1 MNKFIYILFISFLMF
16 SCTSNT
22 ILKKPDNLIPED
34 KMVDLLTDLFLAI
47 NAENTKNLQLERQV
61 NYYPLIFEKYNIDST
76 QFKES
81 NFYYSSRI
89 DEYDELL
96 MKVEERLKA
105 LDMKY
110 EILKR
115 QEDSIVE
122 AEKNMKNKV
131 IDSINNIKKRSVKP
145 IKENL
150 KDK

>member
-1 MNKFIYILFISFLMF
+1 MF

>member
-1 MNKFIYILFISFLMF
+1 MF

-34 KMVDLLTDLFLAI
+34 QMVDLLTDLFLAI

-81 NFYYSSRI
+81 NFYYTSRV

-96 MKVEERLKA
+96 LKVEERLKV
-105 LDMKY
+105 LDEKY
-110 EILKR
+110 ETLKR
-115 QEDSIVE
+115 QEDSIVNTE
-122 AEKNMKNKV
+122 TLLKNKV
-131 IDSINNIKKRSVKP
+131 ADSIKNLKKRAIKP
-145 IKENL
+145 VKENL
-150 KDK
+150 KEK

>member
-122 AEKNMKNKV
+122 AEKNMKNRV

>member
-1 MNKFIYILFISFLMF
+1 MF

-122 AEKNMKNKV
+122 AEKNMKNRV

>member
-34 KMVDLLTDLFLAI
+34 QMVDLLTDLFLAI

-81 NFYYSSRI
+81 NFYYTSRV

-96 MKVEERLKA
+96 LKVEERLKV
-105 LDMKY
+105 LDEKY
-110 EILKR
+110 ETLKR
-115 QEDSIVE
+115 QEDSIVN
-122 AEKNMKNKV
+122 AETLLKNKV
-131 IDSINNIKKRSVKP
+131 ADSIKNLKKRVLKP
-145 IKENL
+145 VKENL
-150 KDK
+150 KKK